1 MYILNFFIKIIF
13 HPNLYIRNLG
23 NYKGNIWHAIK
34 NKFLISD
41 LIIIESIV
49 MKYYYYLK
57 FKNICNKFI
66 EKEKYSV
73 KKYLKIKDINMI
85 YNL

>member
-1 MYILNFFIKIIF
+1 
-13 HPNLYIRNLG
+13 
-23 NYKGNIWHAIK
+23 
-34 NKFLISD
+34 
-41 LIIIESIV
+41 